1 MYLQKHTDF
10 FFSCLVKHKWKKG
23 LFQHHNSAG
32 NICSSSSE
40 IFVLVHFLV
49 QGSFG
54 RAASESLLVEEK
66 LESET
71 SDESVPCKM

>member
-1 MYLQKHTDF
+1 MEKRFISTPQ
-10 FFSCLVKHKWKKG
+10 FSRKL
-23 LFQHHNSAG
+23 N
-32 NICSSSSE
+32 SE
-40 IFVLVHFLV
+40 IFVLVRFLV